1 MNEVL
6 HYMGLLVNSLHSL
19 SLKEDTR
26 VNFSS
31 TLFYFKQF
39 KRF

>member
-6 HYMGLLVNSLHSL
+6 HYMGLLVNSL

-26 VNFSS
+26 VDVSS
-31 TLFYFKQF
+31 TLLYFKQF